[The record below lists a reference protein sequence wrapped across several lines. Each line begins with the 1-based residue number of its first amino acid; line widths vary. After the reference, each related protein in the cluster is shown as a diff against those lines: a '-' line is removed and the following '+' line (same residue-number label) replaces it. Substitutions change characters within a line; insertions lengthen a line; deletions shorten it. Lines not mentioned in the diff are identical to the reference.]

1 MSAASTA
8 ESADFRG
15 PLDIT
20 RAATVVLDAESTVIG
35 WSPAAT
41 ELLGYD
47 PADALGR
54 PLTAFL
60 SVRPA
65 ARTLPAE
72 ASGAGGPGPGPGPPS
87 LIGNEIRVARTR
99 DGRELLVATA
109 TCPLPGTA
117 GASGPGTP
125 DRILVAAEVEALLH
139 WESRIALLQG
149 LATQSPVGL
158 AIYDTDLRL
167 SWSNT
172 AYEREMGQPLA
183 AFRGKRAEEL
193 YGAGSFVTPGYPHT
207 LAGVMRQVLDTGEPV
222 LDLHFR
228 GQPPSDPGR
237 DHLWSCAY
245 YRLEDAHGHAL
256 GVCEDA
262 FDITDRYRVQERLAL
277 LVEAGRRIGTVLD
290 VATTAE
296 EIAEVAV
303 EDFAVTVRVDVTR
316 AAVTGETA
324 AVGSPAD
331 MSLLRVAERSAPGS
345 GTPDPGLPA
354 NGPTETGRP
363 DPDRPGTEPTETGR
377 PETGRPGTDLPNPG
391 PPETGP
397 PRSGPTATTRD
408 PAGPGG
414 LSGPG
419 SPGGPSGPGS
429 PGGPSGPGGPGGT
442 SGPGQPYPPV
452 GYPPVGYP
460 PGSPQNRSLSSGG
473 LVLDEGTLVVPL
485 RAGGGILGLVTFDR
499 GAGPDASGRT
509 LGPDRATTFDNGE
522 VALADELAARAAVC
536 IDNARRY
543 TRERTASLALQRQL
557 LPHHLPPRSAVET
570 AYRYL
575 PADDVTG
582 VGGDWFDV
590 IPLSGTR
597 VGLVVGDV
605 VGHGLRAAATMGRL
619 RTSVR
624 AFAQLDMAPD
634 ELLTRLDDLVGQPAE
649 DRSDACDGAVETYDV
664 TTGATCLYAVYDP
677 VSRRC
682 VMARAGHLPPAIVGP
697 GGEVSFPDLPAG
709 PPLGLGGLPFES
721 MEIDLP
727 VGSLLAL
734 FTDGL
739 VEAGD
744 HDIGR
749 GLDTLGRVLGDRS
762 ASLEV
767 LCDRAV
773 SELVPGGASADDTAL
788 LLVRTR
794 ALDADRV
801 ADWELTAEPVSVG
814 RARELATGQLEAW
827 GLEELAFA
835 TQLVV
840 SELVT
845 NAVRYAGGPLGLR
858 LIRDRTLVCE
868 VADTGHTS
876 PHPRHSEADDEGGRG
891 LFIVAQLVQR
901 WGTRYTPTGKTIWT
915 EQALPPAGAG

>member
-35 WSPAAT
+35 WSPAAA
-41 ELLGYD
+41 ELLGYA
-47 PADALGR
+47 PSDALGR
-54 PLTAFL
+54 PLAAFL

-65 ARTLPAE
+65 GGTLPAE
-72 ASGAGGPGPGPGPPS
+72 ASGAAGPGPGPPS
-87 LIGNEIRVARTR
+87 LVGNEIHVARTR

-109 TCPLPGTA
+109 TCPLPGPA

-125 DRILVAAEVEALLH
+125 DRILVAAEVEAVLH
-139 WESRIALLQG
+139 WESRLALLQG

-172 AYEREMGQPLA
+172 AYEREMGQPLD

-245 YRLEDAHGHAL
+245 YRLEDAHGRAI

-296 EIAEVAV
+296 EIADVAV
-303 EDFAVTVRVDVTR
+303 PDFAATVRVDVTR

-345 GTPDPGLPA
+345 GTPDPGLPGI
-354 NGPTETGRP
+354 GPTETGRP
-363 DPDRPGTEPTETGR
+363 DAYL
-377 PETGRPGTDLPNPG
+377 PETDRTVTDSPDPDRPGTDLPDPG
-391 PPETGP
+391 RPETGP
-397 PRSGPTATTRD
+397 TGSGPTATARV
-408 PAGPGG
+408 PA
-414 LSGPG
+414 GPG
-419 SPGGPSGPGS
+419 SPGGP
-429 PGGPSGPGGPGGT
+429 GGPP
-442 SGPGQPYPPV
+442 QPYPPV
-452 GYPPVGYP
+452 DYP

-485 RAGGGILGLVTFDR
+485 RTGGGILGLVTFDR
-499 GAGPDASGRT
+499 GEGPGTSGRT
-509 LGPDRATTFDNGE
+509 PGPDRATTFDNGE

-557 LPHHLPPRSAVET
+557 LPHHLPPQSAVET

-605 VGHGLRAAATMGRL
+605 VGHGLQAAATMGRL

-649 DRSDACDGAVETYDV
+649 DRSDAYGGAVETYDV

-727 VGSLLAL
+727 VGSMLAL

-739 VEAGD
+739 VEARD
-744 HDIGR
+744 HDVGR
-749 GLDTLGRVLGDRS
+749 GLDTLGQVLGDRS
-762 ASLEV
+762 ASLEE

-773 SELVPGGASADDTAL
+773 SELVPGGTSADDTAL

-794 ALDADRV
+794 ALGADRV

-876 PHPRHSEADDEGGRG
+876 PHLRHSAADDEGGRG

-915 EQALPPAGAG
+915 EQALPPTEAG

>member
-1 MSAASTA
+1 MNAANTA

-20 RAATVVLDAESTVIG
+20 RAATVVLDADSTVIG
-35 WSPAAT
+35 WSPAAA
-41 ELLGYD
+41 ELLGYE
-47 PADALGR
+47 PAGALGR
-54 PLTAFL
+54 PLSAFL
-60 SVRPA
+60 SVHPVGGTPPA
-65 ARTLPAE
+65 AAAE
-72 ASGAGGPGPGPGPPS
+72 ASGASGVSAATGIGPPS
-87 LIGNEIRVARTR
+87 LVGNEIHVAHTR

-109 TCPLPGTA
+109 TCPLPGGAA
-117 GASGPGTP
+117 GRGPGTP
-125 DRILVAAEVEALLH
+125 DRILVAAEMGELRH
-139 WESRIALLQG
+139 WESRLALLQG

-167 SWSNT
+167 TWCNT
-172 AYEREMGQPLA
+172 AYEREIGQPLA
-183 AFRGKRAEEL
+183 AFRGMRADEL
-193 YGAGSFVTPGYPHT
+193 YGGGSFVTPGYPQT
-207 LAGVMRQVLDTGEPV
+207 LDGVMHQVLDTGEPI
-222 LDLHFR
+222 LDLNFR
-228 GQPPSDPGR
+228 AQQPSDPGR

-245 YRLEDAHGHAL
+245 YRLEDAHGHVF

-262 FDITDRYRVQERLAL
+262 FDVTDRYRVQERLAL

-303 EDFAVTVRVDVTR
+303 PDFAATVRVDVTR
-316 AAVTGETA
+316 AAMTGETA
-324 AVGSPAD
+324 AVGSAAD
-331 MSLLRVAERSAPGS
+331 MSLLRVADRSEPGTA
-345 GTPDPGLPA
+345 TPDPGLPDPEGPESPRDGSGAA
-354 NGPTETGRP
+354 NSAGE
-363 DPDRPGTEPTETGR
+363 DR
-377 PETGRPGTDLPNPG
+377 N
-391 PPETGP
+391 
-397 PRSGPTATTRD
+397 
-408 PAGPGG
+408 
-414 LSGPG
+414 
-419 SPGGPSGPGS
+419 
-429 PGGPSGPGGPGGT
+429 
-442 SGPGQPYPPV
+442 PYPPV
-452 GYPPVGYP
+452 VYP
-460 PGSPQNRSLSSGG
+460 PGSPQHRSLSSGG

-499 GAGPDASGRT
+499 GVGPDPSGRPPA
-509 LGPDRATTFDNGE
+509 PDRATTFDNGE

-557 LPHHLPPRSAVET
+557 LPHHLPPQSAVRT

-605 VGHGLRAAATMGRL
+605 VGHGLQAAATMGRL

-624 AFAQLDMAPD
+624 AFAQLDMPPD

-649 DRSDACDGAVETYDV
+649 EPPDAYGGAVETYDV

-682 VMARAGHLPPAIVGP
+682 VMARAGHLPPAVVDPDGA
-697 GGEVSFPDLPAG
+697 VSFPDLPAG

-721 MEIDLP
+721 MEFELP

-739 VEAGD
+739 VEARD

-749 GLDTLGRVLGDRS
+749 GLDTLGRVLTDRS
-762 ASLEV
+762 ASLEE

-773 SELVPGGASADDTAL
+773 SELVPGGTSADDTAL

-794 ALDADRV
+794 ELDAERV
-801 ADWELTAEPVSVG
+801 AHWELTAEAVSVG

-827 GLEELAFA
+827 GLEELVFA

-876 PHPRHSEADDEGGRG
+876 PHLRHSAEDDEGGRG

-915 EQALPPAGAG
+915 EQALPPAGGG